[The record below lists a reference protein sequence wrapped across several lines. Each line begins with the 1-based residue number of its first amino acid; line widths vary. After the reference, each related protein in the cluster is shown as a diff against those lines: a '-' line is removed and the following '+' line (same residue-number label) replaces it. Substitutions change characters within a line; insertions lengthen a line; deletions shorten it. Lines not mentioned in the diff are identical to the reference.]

1 MNQPRVF
8 FVTTRTP
15 QSTIKSVRMSS
26 SVEICASLG
35 DDDKHEH
42 FAQKHYPQFDLTV
55 ENKVK
60 FQQHKEKL
68 QLQTYIDV
76 TDRHAS
82 KEAGIERI
90 AWIATLLGAA
100 VATIEFVRV
109 IVLETSGSSDA
120 APIQIIGYVE
130 GFLGLLA
137 LVITQIRNKQI
148 QADGKAAVALDKFY
162 AWVKDEKF
170 KGKDGPTT
178 DTTGK
183 VDDNGSDEILAG
195 GKAADVKTNKTE
207 EAAKSSGEGDSD
219 SGEDD
224 DNKCDGSEV
233 PSTNQDV
240 SGNESSNTEGR

>member
-1 MNQPRVF
+1 
-8 FVTTRTP
+8 
-15 QSTIKSVRMSS
+15 MSS

-35 DDDKHEH
+35 DKDKHEH

-55 ENKVK
+55 KEN

-76 TDRHAS
+76 TDRHAR
-82 KEAGIERI
+82 KDAGIEQI

-183 VDDNGSDEILAG
+183 VDDNGIGATTDGPSTLPDEKFHEKEHSLQSNNSPALTCQIPDL
-195 GKAADVKTNKTE
+195 DVE
-207 EAAKSSGEGDSD
+207 QAIDMSQPIDFGDSERDSSG
-219 SGEDD
+219 
-224 DNKCDGSEV
+224 
-233 PSTNQDV
+233 
-240 SGNESSNTEGR
+240 R